1 MAGRR
6 ADFAVRRSPRRPRRP
21 LVLRGLALVVLL
33 AAAAGL
39 GWWLLTSP
47 LFAVSRV
54 ETGAYRFT
62 AADDLEDAL
71 GALLGRNIWAVGQGD
86 AEAALAGLPWIRDLR
101 LARRLPATAAVEFT
115 EWTPLAAVA
124 VTPGR
129 NAAAADLHVLVADG
143 RVLDFPAH
151 LPAPGLAVLTGVAAA
166 PDSTGALRLDASQLP
181 TVLALLDAVAV
192 TGLEA
197 AAPVDFLVARS
208 DGFAIVLQ
216 DGRGTLLVGREEFAD
231 RLQRYMVGRDHLE
244 DGLEI
249 DLRFRDK
256 ITVRRPDRPRS

>member
-1 MAGRR
+1 VAGRR
-6 ADFAVRRSPRRPRRP
+6 ADFAVRRRPRRPRRP
-21 LVLRGLALVVLL
+21 LILRGLAALVLA

-47 LFAVSRV
+47 LFAVTRV

-71 GALLGRNIWAVGQGD
+71 GALLGRNIWRVGQGD
-86 AEAALAGLPWIRDLR
+86 AETALAGLPWIRDLR
-101 LARRLPATAAVEFT
+101 LARRLPSTAAVEFT
-115 EWTPLAAVA
+115 EWTPLVAVA
-124 VTPGR
+124 VAPAQG
-129 NAAAADLHVLVADG
+129 AASSGLHVLVADG
-143 RVLDFPAH
+143 RVLVFPAH
-151 LPAPGLAVLTGVAAA
+151 LPAPGLPVLTGVAAA
-166 PDSTGALRLDASQLP
+166 RDTTGALRLAESQLP
-181 TVLALLDAVAV
+181 TVLSLLDAVAA

-216 DGRGTLLVGREEFAD
+216 DGRGTLLVGREEFAG

-256 ITVRRPDRPRS
+256 ITVRRPDQPRP